1 MATIT
6 GGSKLEAAL
15 RDMAAKVSNPAT
27 LRVGWLENSTY
38 PDGTPTAMVAAIVE
52 YGRPSIGQ
60 PPRPAFRNMIADKS
74 GEWPAAIAGLL
85 KSNNYDAV
93 LALKQTGDA
102 VAGQLRDSIA
112 KITSPP
118 LKPATVK
125 RKGFDKPWIETGHA
139 LQSVDYEV
147 KT

>member
-85 KSNNYDAV
+85 KSNKHVIACNDEKREHQHREVRMREKAPLHRIY
-93 LALKQTGDA
+93 
-102 VAGQLRDSIA
+102 LRCINIPIWTYLS
-112 KITSPP
+112 SC
-118 LKPATVK
+118 L
-125 RKGFDKPWIETGHA
+125 G
-139 LQSVDYEV
+139 
-147 KT
+147 